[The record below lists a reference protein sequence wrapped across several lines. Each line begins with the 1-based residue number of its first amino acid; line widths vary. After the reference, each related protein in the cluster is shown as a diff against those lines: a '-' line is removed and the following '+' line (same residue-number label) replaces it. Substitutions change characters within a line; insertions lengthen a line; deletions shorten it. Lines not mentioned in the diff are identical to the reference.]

1 MNTGQIVKSKTTES
15 FTVIP
20 NDFLQNK
27 TISLQAKG
35 LLGYL
40 LSLPH
45 DWVINKMQLYS
56 IFTENKRTS
65 VDSAFNEL
73 VGLGYILSAKIIN
86 EDTHQFIGYNYIVYS
101 TPNTSENQQE
111 PIAGFP
117 QSGFLQSENQHL
129 QKKEYTKDILTTKE
143 RELGISE
150 KQTIVQAIPD
160 SVDDVKQYMLEQNIM
175 NAEANAIKFFNFYEA
190 KGWMIGKNKVKSW
203 KSCVKTWDLPKNR
216 NLLVSDKPKNPW

>member
-1 MNTGQIVKSKTTES
+1 
-15 FTVIP
+15 
-20 NDFLQNK
+20 
-27 TISLQAKG
+27 
-35 LLGYL
+35 
-40 LSLPH
+40 
-45 DWVINKMQLYS
+45 MQLYS

-101 TPNTSENQQE
+101 TPTTSENQQE

-117 QSGFLQSENQHL
+117 QSGFLQSGNQHL

-150 KQTIVQAIPD
+150 KQIIVQAIPD

-175 NAEANAIKFFNFYEA
+175 NAEANAVKFFNFYEA

-203 KSCVKTWDLPKNR
+203 KSCVKTWDLPKSR
-216 NLLVSDKPKNPW
+216 EVEKLEKPKNPW